1 MLHAAAHGN
10 HPPPDGFVEVMPSP
24 GGPADAIVDFT
35 AHLVVAAD
43 VPADDVLNELAVGD
57 LSAWTHPS
65 FQLWLAERL
74 GSKPGSRD
82 LVMAAPS
89 ADHADVELTPRDDL
103 GAHDRVVRAARHR
116 TELRVFTDPDELGVL
131 VIGRGLAGRMECAFE
146 VEPSARHRGLGRRL
160 ALAARTFAPEGAA
173 IFAQVAPGNVA
184 SVRAL
189 LSAGFRPIG
198 GEVLF
203 ARRQ

>member
-1 MLHAAAHGN
+1 MLHAAAYGE
-10 HPPPDGFVEVMPSP
+10 HPSPDGFVEVMPSP

-43 VPADDVLNELAVGD
+43 VTADDVLNQLPVGD

-65 FQLWLAERL
+65 FQMWLAGRL
-74 GSKPGSRD
+74 GTRPGSRD
-82 LVMAAPS
+82 LVMAATP
-89 ADHADVELTPRDDL
+89 ADTADLEVTARNDL
-103 GAHDRVVRAARHR
+103 DQHDRVRRAARYR
-116 TELRVFTDPDELGVL
+116 MELQVFTDPDELGVL
-131 VIGRGLAGRMECAFE
+131 VIGRGLASRLECAFE
-146 VEPSARHRGLGRRL
+146 VEPAARHRGLGRRL
-160 ALAARTFAPEGAA
+160 ALAARTFVPDGGA

>member
-10 HPPPDGFVEVMPSP
+10 HPPPDGFVEVMSSP
-24 GGPADAIVDFT
+24 GGPVDAIVDFT

-43 VPADDVLNELAVGD
+43 VPAEDVMNQFPAGD

-74 GSKPGSRD
+74 ESRPGSRD
-82 LVMAAPS
+82 LVMAAPA
-89 ADHADVELTPRDDL
+89 ADDADLELIPRDDL
-103 GAHDRVVRAARHR
+103 EEHDRVRRAARYR
-116 TELRVFTDPDELGVL
+116 TELQVFTEPEELGVL
-131 VIGRGLAGRMECAFE
+131 VIGHGLACRLECAFE
-146 VEPSARHRGLGRRL
+146 VEPGARHRGLGRRL
-160 ALAARTFAPEGAA
+160 ALAARTFVPADGA

-203 ARRQ
+203 PRPK